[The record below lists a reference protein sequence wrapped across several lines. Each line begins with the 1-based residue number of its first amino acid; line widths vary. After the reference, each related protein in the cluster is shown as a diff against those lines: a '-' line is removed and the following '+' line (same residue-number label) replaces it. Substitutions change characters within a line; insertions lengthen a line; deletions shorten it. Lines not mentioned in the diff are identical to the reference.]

1 MKVREYK
8 YVFNDLF
15 GYLEKHQAARL
26 LSIQLHYFK

>member
-15 GYLEKHQAARL
+15 AYLEKHQTTRL
-26 LSIQLHYFK
+26 LSIQLNYFK